1 MVTILAIIGGGVL
14 FVIIV
19 AIAIFSASN
28 KKRSEKLKNVLEK
41 VKQEGKDLSE
51 QPSNITIS
59 KDEPET
65 SAPEKKDKLPSGV
78 IIEDY
83 VDEEEKKAEEP
94 IIEDYSDLNIFDL
107 ENKKESK
114 EEKINW
120 DDFSLFDDD
129 EDDEDRPK
137 KKKKKKPSKQKS
149 GDDFEEFLNEHTY
162 TRKILDKDLLK
173 KLNSYPPEVRNAI
186 LNNVLN
192 KYD

>member
-1 MVTILAIIGGGVL
+1 MVTVLAIIGGGVL

-19 AIAIFSASN
+19 AIAIVSASN

-83 VDEEEKKAEEP
+83 VDEEEKKKEEP
-94 IIEDYSDLNIFDL
+94 TVEDYTDLNIFDL
-107 ENKKESK
+107 ENKEESK

-129 EDDEDRPK
+129 ENDEDIPK